1 MLFLCKENLL
11 KLLIVTLLMLS
22 SLSADLIELS
32 TDWYRNLGEAKEKA
46 VELKK
51 PILLFLHS
59 RDCFYCPKMIE
70 NIFPNPKLA
79 EQLNRDF
86 ILLSLDGSTGSD
98 SIEEEV
104 TDQAPQRFITS
115 VTPAIFFMGPDEE
128 KLTRSSKKHMVIYG
142 FWSVEDTSA
151 WADDALKR
159 FKKRYGEKYAK

>member
-1 MLFLCKENLL
+1 MKLIFIIF
-11 KLLIVTLLMLS
+11 LLIS
-22 SLSADLIELS
+22 SLFADMIELS
-32 TDWYRNLGEAKEKA
+32 TDWHRNLGEAKARA
-46 VELKK
+46 VQLKK

-70 NIFPNPKLA
+70 NVFPTPKLA

-86 ILLSLDGSTGSD
+86 VLLSLDGSTGSD

-104 TDQAPQRFITS
+104 TDQAPDRFITS

-128 KLTRSSKKHMVIYG
+128 KLTRSNKKHMVIFG
-142 FWSVEDTSA
+142 FWGVEDMSE